1 MNSESSFRLKLIT
14 FFKRNVVIICQNEN
28 GPCPLLAI
36 ANVLLL
42 QGKIQIHTDRSYISL
57 EELIQLVAEAVFE
70 QKDQLHNR
78 TSSSSE
84 EGHVQELNQHMDD
97 LLTVL
102 PKLNKGLDLNIMFSQ
117 VSKYEFTQEA
127 AIFDLLQI
135 PLVHGWIYDPTQE
148 IASALRDQSYNHA
161 IYKLVEHTTLQ
172 DKLSS
177 AHPDQSLAEYI
188 HELSEEEKSLLREGD
203 MINTFFTQHASQ
215 LTRYGIQKLYEYMNN
230 RQLAVFFRNNH
241 FNTLFSYNAQ
251 LFLLLTDLGYSDQP
265 MIVWELLESVSG

>member
-1 MNSESSFRLKLIT
+1 MSSESSFRLKQVS
-14 FFKRNVVIICQNEN
+14 FFKRDVVIICQNEN

-70 QKDQLHNR
+70 QKDQLHSR
-78 TSSSSE
+78 TSSSNE
-84 EGHVQELNQHMDD
+84 EGHVQELNQHIDD
-97 LLTVL
+97 VLTVL

-135 PLVHGWIYDPTQE
+135 PLVHGWIYDPIHEQM
-148 IASALRDQSYNHA
+148 IASTLRDQSYNHA
-161 IYKLVEHTTLQ
+161 IYKLVEYTTLK
-172 DKLSS
+172 DKLST
-177 AHPDQSLAEYI
+177 AHPDQT
-188 HELSEEEKSLLREGD
+188 LSVHNLPEEEKNLYCDGE

-215 LTRYGIQKLYEYMNN
+215 LTTYGIQKLYEYMND

-241 FNTLFSYNAQ
+241 FNTLFSYDAQ

-265 MIVWELLESVSG
+265 MIVWELLENVSG